1 MRFATLGP
9 PGRDKR
15 DVTGLL
21 RWLLAAKELSITTF
35 GSEGQWREVDRSRDV
50 ALNEDTAREGE
61 LQLEDGPGGNTQL
74 TCGGMA

>member
-35 GSEGQWREVDRSRDV
+35 GSEGQWREVERPQD
-50 ALNEDTAREGE
+50 ALYEDMVREGE